1 MATPAGAVRHGPL
14 ARSLAAVDLAVLPPR
29 KRRGG
34 VVRGVGEKAGIGGLD
49 VCKPTPQARGD
60 AVARKSSALGDR
72 KALCRPGPAA
82 RV

>member
-1 MATPAGAVRHGPL
+1 MATPVGAIRHGLL
-14 ARSLAAVDLAVLPPR
+14 ARSLAAMDPAVLTPR

-34 VVRGVGEKAGIGGLD
+34 VVRGVSERAGIGGLD
-49 VCKPTPQARGD
+49 VYEPAPQARGD

-72 KALCRPGPAA
+72 KALCRPSPAV